1 MFKWHS
7 QLNISFCM
15 DIELDSSGFQYVRSF
30 QMLEKDKDDG
40 ISFFLLSHDSEQFWF
55 INNLYTISDI
65 MKQVHELATCIY
77 QIRGHIKGRTLLPFP
92 QVISGEIR
100 TIMQFLKTV

>member
-1 MFKWHS
+1 
-7 QLNISFCM
+7 
-15 DIELDSSGFQYVRSF
+15 
-30 QMLEKDKDDG
+30 MLEKDKDDG
-40 ISFFLLSHDSEQFWF
+40 ISFFLLSHDYEQFWF
-55 INNLYTISDI
+55 IDKCYSDI

-100 TIMQFLKTV
+100 TILQFLKTV